1 MHKFTFRLLLAA
13 GLCLLT
19 VAPAGAYAPPESPIR
34 PAEGTLP
41 PVQTVRPSVFP
52 AHDKPPGA
60 PSPVAPPPTPPLF

>member
-19 VAPAGAYAPPESPIR
+19 LAPAGAYAPPESPIR

-41 PVQTVRPSVFP
+41 PVQTVRPSVCP
-52 AHDKPPGA
+52 A
-60 PSPVAPPPTPPLF
+60 